1 MISSSMEYSAV
12 RFLLLVTAL
21 VLCCFIASCESLS
34 VKPEQVVATNNAVIE
49 HRQSQLAV
57 LKNWQLDGRI
67 SLVTDNEAWS
77 GQLYWQQTSVSDY
90 FIQFSAPSGQG
101 AMQLLGSSKNVE
113 LRMANGKSYQAKDA
127 DTLLRQETDWEL
139 PIRSLWYWIRGLPN
153 PDLPVKTTLDQQGLI
168 QDLQQNDWHVEYKR
182 YQQYDAFYFPRKMV
196 IQHEDMKLRLIV
208 TQWTVS

>member
-1 MISSSMEYSAV
+1 MISSPMEYSAV
-12 RFLLLVTAL
+12 RFLLLVIAL

-34 VKPEQVVATNNAVIE
+34 VKPEQVVTTNNAVIE

-77 GQLYWQQTSVSDY
+77 GQLYWQQNSASDY

-101 AMQLLGSSKNVE
+101 AMQLLGSSENVE

-127 DTLLRQETDWEL
+127 DSLLRQETNWEL
-139 PIRSLWYWIRGLPN
+139 PIGSLWYWIRGLPN
-153 PDLPVKTTLDQQGLI
+153 PDLPVKATLDQQGLI
-168 QDLQQNDWHVEYKR
+168 QALQQNDWHVEYKR
-182 YQQYDAFYFPRKMV
+182 YQQYDAFYFPRKIV

>member
-1 MISSSMEYSAV
+1 
-12 RFLLLVTAL
+12 
-21 VLCCFIASCESLS
+21 
-34 VKPEQVVATNNAVIE
+34 
-49 HRQSQLAV
+49 
-57 LKNWQLDGRI
+57 
-67 SLVTDNEAWS
+67 
-77 GQLYWQQTSVSDY
+77 
-90 FIQFSAPSGQG
+90 
-101 AMQLLGSSKNVE
+101 
-113 LRMANGKSYQAKDA
+113 MANGKSYQAKDA